1 LLLRAKIHHPVRT
14 PFFEDDDSKLEKDNI
29 PDSSEARSSVFWI
42 GARFD
47 IPFGSHHFFNPT

>member
-1 LLLRAKIHHPVRT
+1 LLLRAKIHHPEKT
-14 PFFEDDDSKLEKDNI
+14 PFFGDDDSKLEKDNI
-29 PDSSEARSSVFWI
+29 PASSEARSSVFWI

>member
-1 LLLRAKIHHPVRT
+1 LLLRAKIHHPFKT
-14 PFFEDDDSKLEKDNI
+14 PFFGDDDSKLEKDNI
-29 PDSSEARSSVFWI
+29 PASSEARSSVFWI